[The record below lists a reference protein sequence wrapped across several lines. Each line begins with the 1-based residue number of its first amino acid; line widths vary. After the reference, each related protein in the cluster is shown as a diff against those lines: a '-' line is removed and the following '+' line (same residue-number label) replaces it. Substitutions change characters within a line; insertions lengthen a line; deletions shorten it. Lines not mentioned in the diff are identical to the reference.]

1 MLPIIKYPG
10 GKKNEIS
17 LFKDWIPEKF
27 NTYIE
32 PFVGGGAVYFYLENK
47 KNIINDI
54 NEDLINF
61 YKKISTDSDNL
72 IKELKLMKN
81 NKDFYLE
88 IRKMYNENDTSKFS
102 KEAMFYYLNRTCYGG
117 IVRYNSKKEFNTPFG
132 KYSTYKPWEYISD
145 EHVNLLKNTQFMS
158 KSFEEAFKKA
168 KKGDFVFIDPPYS
181 SNFNNY
187 YENNFSDEQHKKLA
201 ECIRTSPAK
210 CLAVISD
217 LGNIPIIYKDL
228 IKESY
233 DKKYGINIKDDTQVK
248 HLIITNYSK

>member
-158 KSFEEAFKKA
+158 KSFEEAFKKVVED
-168 KKGDFVFIDPPYS
+168 GDTAVLQVVIHEGRNRQVRRMFAAAGMCVKRLIRISEGDVTLEDLPLGRWRYLT
-181 SNFNNY
+181 
-187 YENNFSDEQHKKLA
+187 DEEVHRLKMQF
-201 ECIRTSPAK
+201 
-210 CLAVISD
+210 
-217 LGNIPIIYKDL
+217 
-228 IKESY
+228 
-233 DKKYGINIKDDTQVK
+233 
-248 HLIITNYSK
+248 